1 MNVDSVTIIL
11 SLLGGVALFLF
22 GMQQM
27 SSGLNKVAGSKME
40 TILYK
45 LTGNRIKGF
54 LLGAG
59 TTTVIHSSS
68 ATSVMVVSF
77 VNSGV
82 MKVRQ
87 GISIVMG
94 AIFGNA
100 VANWILVLSAIDGEG
115 AGWVSLISTSTLTA
129 IIAVIG
135 IILRMFCRSQ
145 TKKQIGGILLGF
157 SILMFGLS
165 AMSNAVAPLKENE
178 AFISFLTKFSNP
190 LLGILAGCLFTCVIQ
205 SASAA
210 IGILQTLAVTGLLT
224 FSMAYPLLLGISV
237 GAAIPVLISSIGTSV
252 NGKRTAFVYLFIE
265 AAGVLIFGPLF
276 YIVNA
281 FVHFPFMNSLM
292 TAFSLAVLNTVT
304 RFATVAVQLPFIS
317 LHERLLCWIFKDKEA
332 DKETGELEFLEDR
345 LLDHPTVAI
354 GQCRTAL
361 DAMAGKAH
369 ENVLRAWE
377 LIENYSDE
385 NYQTIQ
391 EKEVTVDKFFIKL
404 GDYLVKL
411 AGREISE
418 EQGDEVARYILILG
432 ELERIGDRAVVFS
445 RIAQKMHKNKISFS
459 ADATYE
465 LEVLQRAV
473 DEIILISIAAFTQG
487 DLQEAYRVGSLKDL
501 IGGLCSEIK
510 MRQILRVQGHNCNI
524 NHITAFNDLLTNYE
538 RTTDLCLNIALGII
552 HSDSAVFNTD
562 EYLDSVQDIK
572 SFGAQRFYEEYRTK
586 YSLSKPL
593 VECEKV

>member
-1 MNVDSVTIIL
+1 MNVESITIIL

-40 TILYK
+40 VILYK

-87 GISIVMG
+87 GISVVMG

-100 VANWILVLSAIDGEG
+100 VANWILVLSAIEGEG

-129 IIAVIG
+129 IVAVIG
-135 IILRMFCRSQ
+135 IILRIFCRSQ

-165 AMSNAVAPLKENE
+165 AMSGAVAPLRENE
-178 AFISFLTKFSNP
+178 AFINFLTTFSNP
-190 LLGILAGCLFTCVIQ
+190 VLGILAGCLFTCVIQ

-224 FSMAYPLLLGISV
+224 FSMAYPLLLGISI
-237 GAAIPVLISSIGTSV
+237 GAAIPVLISAIGTSV

-265 AAGVLIFGPLF
+265 VVGVLIYGPLF

-281 FVHFPFMNSLM
+281 FVHFPFMNSMM
-292 TAFSLAVLNTVT
+292 TAVSLAVLNTVT
-304 RFATVAVQLPFIS
+304 RFATVAIQLPFIS
-317 LHERLLCWIFKDKEA
+317 LHERLLCRIFKDKEA
-332 DKETGELEFLEDR
+332 DKETAELAFLENR
-345 LLDHPTVAI
+345 LLDHPGVAI
-354 GQCRTAL
+354 NQCRTAL
-361 DAMAGKAH
+361 AAMAGKAH
-369 ENVLRAWE
+369 ENVLRSWE
-377 LIENYSDE
+377 LINNYSEE

-391 EKEVTVDKFFIKL
+391 KKEATVDKFFIKL

-411 AGREISE
+411 AARDLSE
-418 EQGDEVARYILILG
+418 EQGNEVSKYILIIG

-445 RIAQKMHKNKISFS
+445 RIAKKINNNRLTFP
-459 ADATYE
+459 ADATAE

-473 DEIILISIAAFTQG
+473 DEIISISIAAFTQG
-487 DLQEAYRVGSLKDL
+487 DQQAAYRVGPLKEL

-510 MRQILRVQGHNCNI
+510 MRQILRMQGQNCSI
-524 NHITAFNDLLTNYE
+524 NNITAFNDLLTNYE
-538 RTTDLCLNIALGII
+538 RTTDLCQNIALGLI
-552 HSDSAVFNTD
+552 HSNTAVFDTD
-562 EYLDSVQDIK
+562 EYLSSVQDIK
-572 SFGAQRFYEEYRTK
+572 SFGAQRFYDEYKSK
-586 YSLSKPL
+586 YALSNPVTETQKA
-593 VECEKV
+593 

>member
-1 MNVDSVTIIL
+1 M
-11 SLLGGVALFLF
+11 
-22 GMQQM
+22 
-27 SSGLNKVAGSKME
+27 
-40 TILYK
+40 
-45 LTGNRIKGF
+45 
-54 LLGAG
+54 
-59 TTTVIHSSS
+59 
-68 ATSVMVVSF
+68 
-77 VNSGV
+77 
-82 MKVRQ
+82 
-87 GISIVMG
+87 
-94 AIFGNA
+94 
-100 VANWILVLSAIDGEG
+100 
-115 AGWVSLISTSTLTA
+115 
-129 IIAVIG
+129 
-135 IILRMFCRSQ
+135 
-145 TKKQIGGILLGF
+145 
-157 SILMFGLS
+157 
-165 AMSNAVAPLKENE
+165 
-178 AFISFLTKFSNP
+178 
-190 LLGILAGCLFTCVIQ
+190 LGILAGCLFTCVIQ

-210 IGILQTLAVTGLLT
+210 IGILQTLAVTGLLD
-224 FSMAYPLLLGISV
+224 FSMAYPLVLGISV

-304 RFATVAVQLPFIS
+304 RLATVSIQLPFIS

-418 EQGDEVARYILILG
+418 EQGDEVARYILILAS
-432 ELERIGDRAVVFS
+432 LSNWDRAVVFS

-487 DLQEAYRVGSLKDL
+487 DLQRPTVGSLKDL

-510 MRQILRVQGHNCNI
+510 MRQICVCR
-524 NHITAFNDLLTNYE
+524 A
-538 RTTDLCLNIALGII
+538 
-552 HSDSAVFNTD
+552 
-562 EYLDSVQDIK
+562 
-572 SFGAQRFYEEYRTK
+572 
-586 YSLSKPL
+586 
-593 VECEKV
+593 